1 MTCGQRVSDKGVTL
15 KMRIESRKILK
26 RVVSAKDSP
35 LFLSKNAYEIG
46 KFLKRKGFDV
56 EESEIKEY
64 LAEQKSVDI
73 VIKNHSEK
81 KTSELSRPVVLPPN
95 YFEWL
100 QVDLCVLSKN
110 HAYGR
115 SSSRYV
121 LILMCGLSLFTYYAP
136 CYGTRSS
143 QVIQSFQSI
152 FDRSPFVPERSK
164 KVWGDLGIEWRSA
177 EITKFFRRN
186 GLKFYGVA
194 ANRLGRKGRGNV
206 YAEQGVRLL
215 RYYLQTYLKDVGN
228 DVPFAQKLLEIET
241 AVNSKPRTSLNGMSS
256 RDVLNEDPLH
266 VRNIKASNRF
276 RRRKSLRKNVVS
288 PAKLPLF
295 AIVKV
300 RRFAKKD
307 GLGTKEAYG
316 SVSRNYYCVI
326 DVENRDHVDCHLL
339 GSVFDLQK
347 ASDSL
352 FSYAELK
359 YYPEMTIP
367 RARYYNVMNNSEI
380 IRRDS
385 DHVYMKPDHCNETFY
400 AAKDALK

>member
-1 MTCGQRVSDKGVTL
+1 MTRGWRVSDKGVTL

-64 LAEQKSVDI
+64 LAELKSVDI

-115 SSSRYV
+115 GSSRYV

-143 QVIQSFQSI
+143 SVIQSFQSI

-177 EITKFFRRN
+177 EITQFFKRN

-194 ANRLGRKGRGNV
+194 AKRLGRKGRGNV
-206 YAEQGVRLL
+206 YAEQGLKLL
-215 RYYLQTYLKDVGN
+215 RYYLETYIKDVGN
-228 DVPFAQKLLEIET
+228 VYHLPRNCLK
-241 AVNSKPRTSLNGMSS
+241 SKR
-256 RDVLNEDPLH
+256 
-266 VRNIKASNRF
+266 
-276 RRRKSLRKNVVS
+276 
-288 PAKLPLF
+288 
-295 AIVKV
+295 
-300 RRFAKKD
+300 
-307 GLGTKEAYG
+307 
-316 SVSRNYYCVI
+316 
-326 DVENRDHVDCHLL
+326 
-339 GSVFDLQK
+339 Q
-347 ASDSL
+347 
-352 FSYAELK
+352 
-359 YYPEMTIP
+359 
-367 RARYYNVMNNSEI
+367 
-380 IRRDS
+380 
-385 DHVYMKPDHCNETFY
+385 
-400 AAKDALK
+400 

>member
-1 MTCGQRVSDKGVTL
+1 MMYLLPRNCL
-15 KMRIESRKILK
+15 KLK
-26 RVVSAKDSP
+26 R
-35 LFLSKNAYEIG
+35 
-46 KFLKRKGFDV
+46 
-56 EESEIKEY
+56 
-64 LAEQKSVDI
+64 Q
-73 VIKNHSEK
+73 
-81 KTSELSRPVVLPPN
+81 
-95 YFEWL
+95 
-100 QVDLCVLSKN
+100 
-110 HAYGR
+110 
-115 SSSRYV
+115 
-121 LILMCGLSLFTYYAP
+121 
-136 CYGTRSS
+136 
-143 QVIQSFQSI
+143 
-152 FDRSPFVPERSK
+152 
-164 KVWGDLGIEWRSA
+164 
-177 EITKFFRRN
+177 
-186 GLKFYGVA
+186 
-194 ANRLGRKGRGNV
+194 
-206 YAEQGVRLL
+206 
-215 RYYLQTYLKDVGN
+215 
-228 DVPFAQKLLEIET
+228 
-241 AVNSKPRTSLNGMSS
+241 VNSKPRTSLNGMSS

-276 RRRKSLRKNVVS
+276 RRRKSLRKNVIS

-339 GSVFDLQK
+339 GSVFDLKK

>member
-1 MTCGQRVSDKGVTL
+1 
-15 KMRIESRKILK
+15 MRIETRKILK

-46 KFLKRKGFDV
+46 KYVKRKGFDV
-56 EESEIKEY
+56 EQSEIEEY
-64 LAEQKSVDI
+64 LAEQSSADI

-81 KTSELSRPVVLPPN
+81 KISEVSRPVVLPPN
-95 YFEWL
+95 YFEWIN
-100 QVDLCVLSKN
+100 VDLCYMSKN
-110 HAYGR
+110 RGYGR

-121 LILMCGLSLFTYYAP
+121 LILVCPLSLYTYYAP

-143 QVIQSFQSI
+143 YVIKSFQSI

-177 EITKFFRRN
+177 EITQFFRKN
-186 GLKFYGVA
+186 GLKFYGVSPK
-194 ANRLGRKGRGNV
+194 RLERRGRGNV
-206 YAEQGVRLL
+206 YAEQGLRVM
-215 RYYLQTYLKDVGN
+215 RYYLQSYIKDVGN

-241 AVNSKPRTSLNGMSS
+241 AVNSKPRTVLNGMSS
-256 RDVLNEDPLH
+256 KDALNEDPLH
-266 VRNIKASNRF
+266 IRNIKASNRF

-316 SVSRNYYCVI
+316 SLSNNYYCVVG
-326 DVENRDHVDCHLL
+326 VENRDHVDCHLL
-339 GSVFDLQK
+339 GSVFNLTK
-347 ASDSL
+347 VSDSL

-359 YYPEMTIP
+359 YYAEMTIP
-367 RARYYNVMNNSEI
+367 KARYYNVLYNSEI
-380 IRRDS
+380 IKRDNNY
-385 DHVYMKPDHCNETFY
+385 VYMKPDHCNETFY